1 MSGPHGVTRK
11 QTGTEM
17 LKPGSRWKSKVC
29 SAEVV
34 IVRSP
39 AGEAHPQCGGEDMV
53 PLGESFE
60 AAPIK
65 PGFGGGCSVGK
76 RYKSV
81 ANGLEVL
88 CTKAGAGTLGAIGEA
103 LTVIEAKKLPASD

>member
-1 MSGPHGVTRK
+1 MI
-11 QTGTEM
+11 
-17 LKPGSRWKSKVC
+17 KPGSRWKSKVC

-39 AGEAHPQCGGEDMV
+39 AGDALPQCGGEDMI

-60 AAPIK
+60 TATIK
-65 PGFGGGCSVGK
+65 PGFDGGCSVGK

-88 CTKAGAGTLGAIGEA
+88 CTKAGAGALGTMGTA